1 MAISPLGGNSR
12 YLVAQR
18 DKGGEAPEV
27 LDDAEE
33 TLRGQGV
40 INNTSEYA
48 SMAMLASQFNRRKE
62 LRSQSEESSLYT
74 DRILDDN
81 ADEKISHIEKVF
93 NREVMTPKQLRSYLV
108 QYFPDASDMLMAIFE
123 LLRRK
128 KLTEKILKALNE
140 LKSQLQEEDI
150 DRGTEAG
157 VNVALSARLFSS
169 SLKKSSSELRNIY
182 REFICYD
189 GPTIYIYEQ
198 WVDEIDGQQ
207 REVMLRYLTR
217 ALACDLQAIPTGN
230 INVIEFGNLFRRV
243 GSLRELHSAEFM
255 FLQKIIRS
263 DLIDKNKGN
272 ETALA
277 KIFITGIRNA
287 DDYERIL
294 SEFIENFF
302 SVTTLET
309 KAIFIQMLI
318 TGFSTISV
326 DLFFSLELRNDLIDL
341 LKDYMSRVKQREEE
355 LAREVYCQGAIR
367 NE

>member
-93 NREVMTPKQLRSYLV
+93 NREVMTPKQLRSYLA

-128 KLTEKILKALNE
+128 KT
-140 LKSQLQEEDI
+140 
-150 DRGTEAG
+150 DR
-157 VNVALSARLFSS
+157 
-169 SLKKSSSELRNIY
+169 
-182 REFICYD
+182 
-189 GPTIYIYEQ
+189 
-198 WVDEIDGQQ
+198 
-207 REVMLRYLTR
+207 
-217 ALACDLQAIPTGN
+217 
-230 INVIEFGNLFRRV
+230 
-243 GSLRELHSAEFM
+243 
-255 FLQKIIRS
+255 
-263 DLIDKNKGN
+263 
-272 ETALA
+272 
-277 KIFITGIRNA
+277 
-287 DDYERIL
+287 
-294 SEFIENFF
+294 EN
-302 SVTTLET
+302 T
-309 KAIFIQMLI
+309 Q
-318 TGFSTISV
+318 STQ
-326 DLFFSLELRNDLIDL
+326 
-341 LKDYMSRVKQREEE
+341 RVKIAVTGR
-355 LAREVYCQGAIR
+355 RY
-367 NE
+367 

>member
-1 MAISPLGGNSR
+1 
-12 YLVAQR
+12 
-18 DKGGEAPEV
+18 
-27 LDDAEE
+27 
-33 TLRGQGV
+33 
-40 INNTSEYA
+40 
-48 SMAMLASQFNRRKE
+48 
-62 LRSQSEESSLYT
+62 
-74 DRILDDN
+74 
-81 ADEKISHIEKVF
+81 
-93 NREVMTPKQLRSYLV
+93 
-108 QYFPDASDMLMAIFE
+108 
-123 LLRRK
+123 
-128 KLTEKILKALNE
+128 
-140 LKSQLQEEDI
+140 
-150 DRGTEAG
+150 
-157 VNVALSARLFSS
+157 
-169 SLKKSSSELRNIY
+169 
-182 REFICYD
+182 
-189 GPTIYIYEQ
+189 
-198 WVDEIDGQQ
+198 
-207 REVMLRYLTR
+207 
-217 ALACDLQAIPTGN
+217 
-230 INVIEFGNLFRRV
+230 
-243 GSLRELHSAEFM
+243 M

>member
-1 MAISPLGGNSR
+1 
-12 YLVAQR
+12 
-18 DKGGEAPEV
+18 
-27 LDDAEE
+27 
-33 TLRGQGV
+33 
-40 INNTSEYA
+40 
-48 SMAMLASQFNRRKE
+48 
-62 LRSQSEESSLYT
+62 
-74 DRILDDN
+74 
-81 ADEKISHIEKVF
+81 
-93 NREVMTPKQLRSYLV
+93 
-108 QYFPDASDMLMAIFE
+108 
-123 LLRRK
+123 
-128 KLTEKILKALNE
+128 
-140 LKSQLQEEDI
+140 
-150 DRGTEAG
+150 
-157 VNVALSARLFSS
+157 
-169 SLKKSSSELRNIY
+169 
-182 REFICYD
+182 
-189 GPTIYIYEQ
+189 
-198 WVDEIDGQQ
+198 
-207 REVMLRYLTR
+207 MLRYLTR